1 MTQEV
6 LELLF
11 WICELVLVTLA
22 GCGVV
27 YLRKIHKRKVK
38 KSSAQMIH
46 LDKDEMNIIYE
57 CLSNEYL
64 KLKDGHTGIH
74 YQRDKLRQL
83 LRRFQKLCNN

>member
-1 MTQEV
+1 MNQEL

-11 WICELVLVTLA
+11 RICELVLVSLA
-22 GCGVV
+22 GYGVV
-27 YLRKIHKRKVK
+27 YLRKIHKQKIQK
-38 KSSAQMIH
+38 PSQMIH

-74 YQRDKLRQL
+74 HQRDKLRQL

>member
-1 MTQEV
+1 MIQEV

-22 GCGVV
+22 GCGIV
-27 YLRKIHKRKVK
+27 YLRKIHKRKIQK
-38 KSSAQMIH
+38 LSQMIH
-46 LDKDEMNIIYE
+46 LDVDEMNIIYE

-64 KLKDGHTGIH
+64 KLKDGHTGTH
-74 YQRDKLRQL
+74 YQRDKFRQL

>member
-1 MTQEV
+1 MNQEV

-11 WICELVLVTLA
+11 WICELVLVSLA
-22 GCGVV
+22 GYGVV
-27 YLRKIHKRKVK
+27 YLRKIHKQKAK

-46 LDKDEMNIIYE
+46 LDKDELNIIYE

-74 YQRDKLRQL
+74 HQRDKLRQL
-83 LRRFQKLCNN
+83 LRRFQKLCNS

>member
-1 MTQEV
+1 MTQEL

-11 WICELVLVTLA
+11 WICELVLVSLA
-22 GCGVV
+22 GYGVV
-27 YLRKIHKRKVK
+27 YLRKIHKQKIQK
-38 KSSAQMIH
+38 PSQMIH
-46 LDKDEMNIIYE
+46 LGKDEMNIIYE
-57 CLSNEYL
+57 CLYNEYL

>member
-1 MTQEV
+1 MTQEL

-11 WICELVLVTLA
+11 WICELVLVSLA

-27 YLRKIHKRKVK
+27 YLRKIHKRKIQK
-38 KSSAQMIH
+38 LSQMIH

>member
-6 LELLF
+6 LELLC
-11 WICELVLVTLA
+11 WICELVLVSLA
-22 GCGVV
+22 GYGVV
-27 YLRKIHKRKVK
+27 YLRKIHKRKIQK
-38 KSSAQMIH
+38 LSQMIH
-46 LDKDEMNIIYE
+46 LGKDEMNIIYE

-83 LRRFQKLCNN
+83 LRRFQKLCNS

>member
-1 MTQEV
+1 MTQEL

-11 WICELVLVTLA
+11 WICELVLVSLA
-22 GCGVV
+22 GYGVV
-27 YLRKIHKRKVK
+27 YLRKIHKQKIQK
-38 KSSAQMIH
+38 PSQMIH

-74 YQRDKLRQL
+74 HQRDKLRQL